1 MVMQC
6 HKLKVV
12 FVFPTRSKWLLSTY
26 QDFAR
31 KLVHLHHCHL
41 QIYKNK
47 KSISA
52 GAAQAQQQ
60 YKNTISRSAD
70 STSQATVQEHN
81 QQVSRQYRT
90 SNSTE
95 IQRSTTA
102 GTHFCPPPPQ
112 LEHACSNIS
121 PGWKSGKQLESS
133 RLAYTFYTYKVLSP
147 CHTNQFLYG
156 HRYILQ
162 ARMKTWLL
170 RQANFHNRPL
180 ASMTVQSKKL

>member
-41 QIYKNK
+41 QIYNK
-47 KSISA
+47 KSISP

-81 QQVSRQYRT
+81 QQDSTGQATVQEHNQQVSRQYRPSNSIRAQSAGQET
-90 SNSTE
+90 YKPSNSTRT
-95 IQRSTTA
+95 QSA
-102 GTHFCPPPPQ
+102 GQ
-112 LEHACSNIS
+112 
-121 PGWKSGKQLESS
+121 
-133 RLAYTFYTYKVLSP
+133 
-147 CHTNQFLYG
+147 
-156 HRYILQ
+156 
-162 ARMKTWLL
+162 
-170 RQANFHNRPL
+170 
-180 ASMTVQSKKL
+180 QS

>member
-1 MVMQC
+1 MQC

-41 QIYKNK
+41 QIYNK
-47 KSISA
+47 KSISP

-81 QQVSRQYRT
+81 QQVSRQYRPSNSIRAQSAGQET
-90 SNSTE
+90 YKPSNSTRT
-95 IQRSTTA
+95 QSA
-102 GTHFCPPPPQ
+102 GQ
-112 LEHACSNIS
+112 
-121 PGWKSGKQLESS
+121 Q
-133 RLAYTFYTYKVLSP
+133 
-147 CHTNQFLYG
+147 
-156 HRYILQ
+156 
-162 ARMKTWLL
+162 
-170 RQANFHNRPL
+170 
-180 ASMTVQSKKL
+180 TVQDKQQHRNTTVSYTHLRAHET